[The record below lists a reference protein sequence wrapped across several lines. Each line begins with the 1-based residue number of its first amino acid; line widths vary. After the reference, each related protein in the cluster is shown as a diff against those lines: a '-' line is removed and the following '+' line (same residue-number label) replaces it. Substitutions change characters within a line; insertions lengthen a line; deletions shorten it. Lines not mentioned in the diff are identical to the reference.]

1 MNFLFLLPFSYFYAT
16 RLRNGSLAFHVLF
29 EWVAAAVLVACLG
42 AGGVLPGLATAALA
56 YLAFISVY
64 EIGYLWNDLV
74 AARKEAGGRL
84 RGPQGAG
91 NGWLAAWIAVRLAAF
106 VAMALVLGRAG
117 SMTWWAFFAGLG
129 VVFSLHNHLQDKELK
144 AITFIWLAWY
154 RFLAPVIFAV
164 PMQYLPGIA
173 FVAGF
178 GYAGFRLFA
187 YLDSKGLLA
196 MPGRQRMVFRWMY
209 FALPL
214 LAMPVLAAA
223 EAGRGAVILSLYYAT
238 VASLGYAASSI
249 KGRLRA

>member
-1 MNFLFLLPFSYFYAT
+1 MNFIFLLPFSYFLVT

-29 EWVAAAVLVACLG
+29 EWVAAALLVACLG
-42 AGGVLPGLATAALA
+42 AGGVLPDLLTAVMA
-56 YLAFISVY
+56 YFAFISVY

-74 AARKEAGGRL
+74 AARKESGGRL

-91 NGWLAAWIAVRLAAF
+91 NGWLLAWIAVRLLVFAAMTL
-106 VAMALVLGRAG
+106 ALGRLG
-117 SMTWWAFFAGLG
+117 SGIWWAFFAGLG
-129 VVFSLHNHLQDKELK
+129 VVFSLHNYLQDKELK

-154 RFLAPVIFAV
+154 RFLAPVMFAV
-164 PMQYLPGIA
+164 PLQYLPGIA

-209 FALPL
+209 FAMPL
-214 LAMPVLAAA
+214 LVVPVFAAV
-223 EAGRGAVILSLYYAT
+223 EAGRGVVILGLYYAA
-238 VASLGYAASSI
+238 VASLGYAASVI